1 MRRKRRLKRKKKTAA
16 CAAVCAFE
24 LFLKCLEVRAGDLEI
39 LLYGASPSYSVLD
52 NLLNV
57 LVLEGLV
64 SLVTGLEVED
74 SAVSACEGATAS
86 EYLAAVEPTHKD
98 DILGIG
104 NIEGL
109 AVHLLGIENEGLVN
123 SRSDGVIGLNCPDAL
138 SCAVSP
144 LEITGGAAELAE
156 YLGVVARMENYESHS
171 AKYSLMYSLYYLIG
185 YSVVC
190 HVSPPDHNV
199 GVVNYCLSKTALL
212 VVKSSGANL
221 DVVALKY
228 ACEVSVKTAGVEL
241 KYSGVCFFMTILV
254 PNCNLHFY
262 LLCEFKNS
270 IQENYTTAS
279 AVCQEK

>member
-16 CAAVCAFE
+16 CAAVCVFK
-24 LFLKCLEVRAGDLEI
+24 LFLKCLEVRAGDLKV

-64 SLVTGLEVED
+64 GLVTGLEIEN
-74 SAVSACEGATAS
+74 SAVSACECATAS
-86 EYLAAVEPTHKD
+86 EYLAAVEPAHED
-98 DILGIG
+98 YILGIG

-123 SRSDGVIGLNCPDAL
+123 SRSDGVVGLNSPDAL

-156 YLGVVARMENYESHS
+156 DLGVVARMENYESHS
-171 AKYSLMYSLYYLIG
+171 AENSLMYSVNYLIG
-185 YSVVC
+185 YLVMS

-199 GVVNYCLSKTALL
+199 GVVHYCLSKTALL
-212 VVKSSGANL
+212 VVESCGANL

-241 KYSGVCFFMTILV
+241 KYSGVGFFVTIFV
-254 PNCNLHFY
+254 PNCNLHFF

-270 IQENYTTAS
+270 I
-279 AVCQEK
+279 KKIIPP

>member
-1 MRRKRRLKRKKKTAA
+1 MSEKKKTAA
-16 CAAVCAFE
+16 CAAVCAFK
-24 LFLKCLEVRAGDLEI
+24 LFLECLEVRAGDLKV
-39 LLYGASPSYSVLD
+39 LLNGASPSYSVLD

-64 SLVTGLEVED
+64 GLVTGLEVED
-74 SAVSACEGATAS
+74 SAVAACEGATAS

-98 DILGIG
+98 YILGIG
-104 NIEGL
+104 NIKGL
-109 AVHLLGIENEGLVN
+109 AVHLLGVENEGLVN
-123 SRSDGVIGLNCPDAL
+123 SCSDGVVGLNCPDAL

-156 YLGVVARMENYESHS
+156 DLGVVAGVKNYESHS
-171 AKYSLMYSLYYLIG
+171 AKHSLMYSVYYLIG
-185 YSVVC
+185 YLVVR

-199 GVVNYCLSKTALL
+199 GVVNYCLCKTALL

-228 ACEVSVKTAGVEL
+228 VCEVSVKTAGVEL
-241 KYSGVCFFMTILV
+241 KYSGVGFFVIIFV

-262 LLCEFKNS
+262 LLCGL
-270 IQENYTTAS
+270 
-279 AVCQEK
+279 